1 MSSQTYDTIRAGYVS
16 MKTIFEFEIFGI
28 RFIVE
33 RLMTPGEK
41 AKQDWAKAHLE
52 VLKMPNFLAQHTRES
67 LQRS

>member
-1 MSSQTYDTIRAGYVS
+1 